1 MPVPLSQD
9 ELRARLANN
18 IRQQRYAMNLSQE
31 GLAQLAGVHRTF
43 VSQIER
49 GLRNVS
55 LDVLLKL
62 ANTLQVDPV
71 ELLRSSEA
79 HA

>member
-18 IRQQRYAMNLSQE
+18 IRQQRYAMDLSQE

-71 ELLRSSEA
+71 ELLRPSDA
-79 HA
+79 

>member
-1 MPVPLSQD
+1 MFVSLSQE
-9 ELRARLANN
+9 ELRARLAKN
-18 IRQQRYAMNLSQE
+18 IRHHRGTVNLSQE

-49 GLRNVS
+49 GLRNLS

-62 ANTLQVDPV
+62 ANTLQVDPA
-71 ELLRSSEA
+71 ELLRP
-79 HA
+79 

>member
-1 MPVPLSQD
+1 MPVPLSQE
-9 ELRARLANN
+9 ELRSRLAHNL
-18 IRQQRYAMNLSQE
+18 RQQRHAMNLSQE

-49 GLRNVS
+49 GLRNLS

-62 ANTLQVDPV
+62 ANTLQVDPS
-71 ELLRSSEA
+71 ELLRPLDA
-79 HA
+79 QA

>member
-71 ELLRSSEA
+71 ELLRPSDA
-79 HA
+79 

>member
-1 MPVPLSQD
+1 MFVSLSQD
-9 ELRARLANN
+9 ELRARLAKN
-18 IRQQRYAMNLSQE
+18 IRQQRSAMNLSQE

-49 GLRNVS
+49 GLRNLS

-62 ANTLQVDPV
+62 ANTLQVDPA
-71 ELLRSSEA
+71 ELLRP
-79 HA
+79 

>member
-1 MPVPLSQD
+1 MFVSLSQE
-9 ELRARLANN
+9 ELRARLAKN
-18 IRQQRYAMNLSQE
+18 IRHQRSAMNLSQE

-49 GLRNVS
+49 GLRNLS

-62 ANTLQVDPV
+62 ANTLQVDPA
-71 ELLRSSEA
+71 ELLRP
-79 HA
+79 